1 VAYALRFSSALLGT
15 GITRSTEPV
24 TAPDLSKRSVVA
36 FRKRSLRSVEL
47 ECGQTPKEV
56 LSGAFKNLRRAAST
70 TSSMR
75 MSRRFARTSHDGPPA
90 YPGADPWVSANSEDW
105 AWRPIGDVA
114 LTVMRSAALSA
125 AVAKLRLPQ

>member
-1 VAYALRFSSALLGT
+1 VLRFSSALLGT
-15 GITRSTEPV
+15 GISRSSEPV
-24 TAPDLSKRSVVA
+24 TTPDLSTRGVVA
-36 FRKRSLRSVEL
+36 FRKRSLRSVEF

-75 MSRRFARTSHDGPPA
+75 MSRRFARTSHDGRR
-90 YPGADPWVSANSEDW
+90 ADSWVSANSEDW

>member
-1 VAYALRFSSALLGT
+1 MAYALRFTSALLGT
-15 GITRSTEPV
+15 GITRSIEPV

-36 FRKRSLRSVEL
+36 FRKRPLRSVVF
-47 ECGQTPKEV
+47 ECGETPKEV

-75 MSRRFARTSHDGPPA
+75 MSRRFARTSDDGRHA
-90 YPGADPWVSANSEDW
+90 YPEADPWVSANTEDW
-105 AWRPIGDVA
+105 AWRPIGDAA

>member
-1 VAYALRFSSALLGT
+1 MAYALRFSSGLLGT
-15 GITRSTEPV
+15 DITRSTEPV
-24 TAPDLSKRSVVA
+24 PAPDLSKRGVVA
-36 FRKRSLRSVEL
+36 FRKRSLRSVEF

-75 MSRRFARTSHDGPPA
+75 MSRRFARTSDDGRHA
-90 YPGADPWVSANSEDW
+90 YQEADPWVSAKTEDW

>member
-1 VAYALRFSSALLGT
+1 VAYALRFPSVMLGT
-15 GITRSTEPV
+15 GISRSIEPV
-24 TAPDLSKRSVVA
+24 SAPDLSTRSVVA
-36 FRKRSLRSVEL
+36 FRKRSLRSVEF
-47 ECGQTPKEV
+47 ECGQTPKKV
-56 LSGAFKNLRRAAST
+56 LSGAFQKLRRAAST

-75 MSRRFARTSHDGPPA
+75 MSRRFARTSHDGRR
-90 YPGADPWVSANSEDW
+90 ADPWVSANSEDW

>member
-1 VAYALRFSSALLGT
+1 MAYALRFSSGLLGT
-15 GITRSTEPV
+15 DITRSTEPV
-24 TAPDLSKRSVVA
+24 SAPDLSKRGVVA
-36 FRKRSLRSVEL
+36 FRKRSLRSVEF

-70 TSSMR
+70 TSSSR
-75 MSRRFARTSHDGPPA
+75 MSRRFARTSDDGPC
-90 YPGADPWVSANSEDW
+90 ADPWVSANAEDW

>member
-1 VAYALRFSSALLGT
+1 MAYALRSSRAKLEAGFT
-15 GITRSTEPV
+15 GSNEPV
-24 TAPDLSKRSVVA
+24 SAPDLSTRGVVA
-36 FRKRSLRSVEL
+36 FRKRSLRSVEF

-56 LSGAFKNLRRAAST
+56 LSGVFKNLRRAAST
-70 TSSMR
+70 SSSMR
-75 MSRRFARTSHDGPPA
+75 MSRRFARTYDDGRHS
-90 YPGADPWVSANSEDW
+90 YPEADLWVSANTEDW